1 MSEKDRSQQTEP
13 ATPHRLEEARKKGQ
27 IPHSRDVQS
36 ASALVAA
43 WSALALGG
51 AGALALQMG
60 DVATRTWSAAA
71 RPPDSI
77 ADFHAVLL
85 DVGLV
90 AGVALA
96 PVAGAIALAGIA
108 SSALQGGVRW
118 HPELLGPRFER
129 ISPLQGLKRML
140 SPERVID
147 LIKTLMQFCAVVAI
161 AWWVSSDDLPRFVSW
176 LQTSEQVSTLETLE
190 LATSLAFAL
199 LAGLAP
205 IAALD
210 LLWQRYRHAARLK
223 MSKQEVRDE
232 AREREG
238 DPQQRG
244 RFRARHRTLSR
255 SRMIAA
261 VAAAD
266 VVIANPTHFAIA
278 LRYDPSRSRAPEVLA
293 KGKDR
298 VALRIREAAE
308 RHGVPI
314 VEDKPLARVLHDTC
328 EIGRHIPENLFEAVA
343 EVLAHVY
350 RIAPQRARRWRNA

>member
-1 MSEKDRSQQTEP
+1 MSEDRNQQTEA
-13 ATPHRLEEARKKGQ
+13 ATPYRLEQARKKGQ

-36 ASALVAA
+36 ASALAAA

-60 DVATRTWSAAA
+60 DVATRIWSAAS
-71 RPPDSI
+71 RPPDAI

-85 DVGLV
+85 DVGLA
-90 AGVALA
+90 AGAALA
-96 PVAGAIALAGIA
+96 PLAGAIALAGIA
-108 SSALQGGVRW
+108 SSALQGGVHW

-129 ISPLQGLKRML
+129 ISPLQGLKRIL
-140 SPERVID
+140 SPERAID
-147 LIKTLMQFCAVVAI
+147 LIKSLCQLCAAVAI
-161 AWWVSSDDLPRFVSW
+161 AWWMLSDDLPRFVGW
-176 LQTSEQVSTLETLE
+176 LQTSEQSSTRETLE
-190 LATSLAFAL
+190 LATALAFAL
-199 LAGLAP
+199 IGGLAP

-210 LLWQRYRHAARLK
+210 FIWQRNRHASRLK

-232 AREREG
+232 SREREG

-350 RIAPQRARRWRNA
+350 RIAPQRARRWRRA

>member
-1 MSEKDRSQQTEP
+1 VSEDRSQQTEP
-13 ATPHRLEEARKKGQ
+13 ATPYRLEQARKKGQ

-36 ASALVAA
+36 ASALAAA

-51 AGALALQMG
+51 AGALALRVG

-71 RPPDSI
+71 RPPDAL
-77 ADFHAVLL
+77 ADFHSLLL
-85 DVGLV
+85 DVGL
-90 AGVALA
+90 ASAVALA
-96 PVAGAIALAGIA
+96 PLVGVIALAGIA
-108 SSALQGGVRW
+108 SSALQGGVHW

-129 ISPLQGLKRML
+129 VSPLQGLKRIFN
-140 SPERVID
+140 PERAID
-147 LIKTLMQFCAVVAI
+147 LIKTLCQLCAAVAI
-161 AWWVSSDDLPRFVSW
+161 TWWMVSDDLPRLVSW
-176 LQTSEQVSTLETLE
+176 LQTSERSSALATFE

-199 LAGLAP
+199 VGGLAP

-210 LLWQRYRHAARLK
+210 LLWQRQRHSARLR

-238 DPQQRG
+238 DPAQRG

-278 LRYDPSRSRAPEVLA
+278 LRYDPGRSRAPEVLA

-314 VEDKPLARVLHDTC
+314 VEDKPLARVLHDAC
-328 EIGRHIPENLFEAVA
+328 EIGRVIPENLFEAVA

-350 RIAPQRARRWRNA
+350 RIAPERARRWRNA